1 MIARYKPR
9 LPFKIRHKMELSC
22 FTICLA
28 LQFMAACSSTS
39 PFFPLQL
46 RHVMTNLGEKLSE
59 QEVEEMIREA
69 DVDNDGQVNY
79 DEFVNMMVSGARNI

>member
-1 MIARYKPR
+1 
-9 LPFKIRHKMELSC
+9 
-22 FTICLA
+22 
-28 LQFMAACSSTS
+28 
-39 PFFPLQL
+39 
-46 RHVMTNLGEKLSE
+46 MTNLGEKLSE